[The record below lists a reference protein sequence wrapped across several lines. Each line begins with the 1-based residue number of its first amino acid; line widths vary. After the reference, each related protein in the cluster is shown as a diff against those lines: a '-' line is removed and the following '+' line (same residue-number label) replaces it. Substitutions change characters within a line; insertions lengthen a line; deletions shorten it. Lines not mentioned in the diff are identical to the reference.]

1 MTTTGDNTMNAR
13 IRIQTLVAGAALA
26 AFGFLGAAQAQT
38 TLTMS
43 SWVPPTHFVVKDILQ
58 PWMAEVEK
66 ATEGRVKINL
76 LPKPVGSPPQ
86 HWELARKGVAD
97 ITWGNF
103 TYEPERFKHVWF
115 AELPMMGSN
124 CEASSVALWRT
135 QEKFLAGND
144 AFKGVTLL
152 GTGMLGGGQ
161 FNHPTK
167 VIDTPDDLKGQ
178 KVRMGG
184 PIQKR
189 LLEDLGAIPVAAPA
203 TKAYELLEGGVI
215 DASLHG
221 IESVVNFRLDGKLR
235 NHTIIPGG
243 LYDATFFIAMNE
255 GKFKSLSAADQ
266 QAIMKVSGEM
276 LSRRWGQ
283 TFDQQNKAAEAKLRA
298 DGHAF
303 AQPSQALLTNIR
315 NVRSAMLKELQAEG
329 PSFGVKDVGAMV
341 AFYEQ
346 QYQSLAK

>member
-1 MTTTGDNTMNAR
+1 MQTRYRLHTLLASAALLALGSVTTG
-13 IRIQTLVAGAALA
+13 
-26 AFGFLGAAQAQT
+26 AQAQT
-38 TLTMS
+38 TLTLS
-43 SWVPPTHFVVKDILQ
+43 SWVPPTHYVVKDILQ
-58 PWMAEVEK
+58 PWIADVEK

-76 LPKPVGSPPQ
+76 LPKAVGAPAQ

-115 AELPMMGSN
+115 SELPMMGTN

-135 QEKFLAGND
+135 YSQFLASNE

-152 GTGMLGGGQ
+152 GVGLFGAGQ
-161 FNHPTK
+161 FHHPSK

-189 LLEDLGAIPVAAPA
+189 LLEDLGAVPVAAPG

-215 DASLHG
+215 DASLHPL
-221 IESVVNFRLDGKLR
+221 ESVVNFRLDGKLK

-243 LYDATFFIAMNE
+243 LYDASFFIGINE
-255 GKFKSLSAADQ
+255 GKFGRLSAADQ
-266 QAIMKVSGEM
+266 QAILKLSGEA

-283 TFDQQNKAAEAKLRA
+283 EFDKQNKAAEATLRA
-298 DGHAF
+298 NGHKF
-303 AQPSQALLTNIR
+303 AQPSPALLDNIR
-315 NVRSAMLKELQAEG
+315 KVRTALLAELQKEG
-329 PSFGVKDVGAMV
+329 PSFGVKDHNAMV

-346 QYQSLAK
+346 QYKALAK

>member
-1 MTTTGDNTMNAR
+1 MKHRQRLYAMIAS
-13 IRIQTLVAGAALA
+13 AALLT
-26 AFGFLGAAQAQT
+26 LGSTATAQAQT

-43 SWVPPTHFVVKDILQ
+43 SWVPPTHYVVKDILQ

-76 LPKPVGSPPQ
+76 LPKPVGAPAQ

-115 AELPMMGSN
+115 AELPMMGASS
-124 CEASSVALWRT
+124 EASSVALWRT
-135 QEKFLAGND
+135 YTQFLATNE

-161 FNHPTK
+161 FHHPSK
-167 VIDTPDDLKGQ
+167 VIVTPDDLKGQ

-189 LLEDLGAIPVAAPA
+189 LLEDLGAIPVAGPGP
-203 TKAYELLEGGVI
+203 KAYELLEGGVI
-215 DASLHG
+215 DASLHAL
-221 IESVVNFRLDGKLR
+221 ESVVNFRLDGKLKK
-235 NHTIIPGG
+235 HTLIPGG
-243 LYDATFFIAMNE
+243 LYDATFFIGINE
-255 GKFKSLSAADQ
+255 GKFQRLSAADQ
-266 QAIMKVSGEM
+266 QAVMKVSGEV

-283 TFDQQNKAAEAKLRA
+283 AFDEQNKAAETTLRA
-298 DGHAF
+298 NGHQF
-303 AQPSQALLTNIR
+303 AQPNPALLDSIR
-315 NVRSAMLKELQAEG
+315 KVRTAMLEELHKDSA
-329 PSFGVKDVGAMV
+329 SFGVKDHNAMV
-341 AFYEQ
+341 VFYEQ
-346 QYQSLAK
+346 QYKALTK

>member
-1 MTTTGDNTMNAR
+1 MQNRQRIHALIATAALLTLGTTGT
-13 IRIQTLVAGAALA
+13 
-26 AFGFLGAAQAQT
+26 AQAQT
-38 TLTMS
+38 TLTLS

-76 LPKPVGSPPQ
+76 LPKPVGAPAQ

-103 TYEPERFKHVWF
+103 TYEPERFKQVWF

-135 QEKFLAGND
+135 FNRHLASND
-144 AFKGVTLL
+144 AFKGMVML

-161 FNHPTK
+161 FNHPGK

-189 LLEDLGAIPVAAPA
+189 LLEDLGAIPVSAPA

-221 IESVVNFRLDGKLR
+221 IESVVNFRLDGKLK
-235 NHTIIPGG
+235 NHTMIPGG
-243 LYDATFFIAMNE
+243 LYDGTFFIAMNDA
-255 GKFKSLSAADQ
+255 KFKSLSAADQ
-266 QAIMKVSGEM
+266 QAISRVSGE
-276 LSRRWGQ
+276 
-283 TFDQQNKAAEAKLRA
+283 
-298 DGHAF
+298 
-303 AQPSQALLTNIR
+303 AL
-315 NVRSAMLKELQAEG
+315 
-329 PSFGVKDVGAMV
+329 
-341 AFYEQ
+341 
-346 QYQSLAK
+346 

>member
-1 MTTTGDNTMNAR
+1 MTVRHATS
-13 IRIQTLVAGAALA
+13 TLIAGFAL
-26 AFGFLGAAQAQT
+26 LGAQALQPVLAQT
-38 TLTMS
+38 TLTLS

-58 PWMAEVEK
+58 PWMAEVSK
-66 ATEGRVKINL
+66 ATEGRVTINL

-103 TYEPERFKHVWF
+103 TYEPERFKQVWF

-135 QEKFLAGND
+135 YEKFLAGND
-144 AFKGVTLL
+144 AFKGVTML
-152 GTGMLGGGQ
+152 GVGMLGGGQ
-161 FNHPTK
+161 FNHPSK
-167 VIDTPDDLKGQ
+167 LIDSLDDLKGQ

-189 LLEDLGAIPVAAPA
+189 LIEELGAVPVSAPA

-221 IESVVNFRLDGKLR
+221 LESVVNFRLDGKLKF
-235 NHTIIPGG
+235 HTIVPDG
-243 LYDATFFIAMNE
+243 LYDGTFFIVMNDA
-255 GKFKSLSAADQ
+255 KFKKLSPVDQ

-276 LSRRWGQ
+276 LARHWGQ
-283 TFDQQNKAAEAKLRA
+283 EFDKQSKSAEAKMRA
-298 DGHAF
+298 DGHKF
-303 AQPSQALLTNIR
+303 GQPDAALLDKIR
-315 NVRSAMLKELQAEG
+315 GVRTSMLKELQAEG

-341 AFYEQ
+341 SFYEG
-346 QYQSLAK
+346 QYKSLAK

>member
-1 MTTTGDNTMNAR
+1 MKNRNRIHTMIA
-13 IRIQTLVAGAALA
+13 TAALLT
-26 AFGFLGAAQAQT
+26 LGSAVSAQAQT
-38 TLTMS
+38 RLTMS
-43 SWVPPTHFVVKDILQ
+43 SWVPPTHYVVKDILQ

-76 LPKPVGSPPQ
+76 LPKAVGAPAQ

-115 AELPMMGSN
+115 AELPMMGSSS
-124 CEASSVALWRT
+124 EASSVALWRT
-135 QEKFLAGND
+135 YTQFLASNE

-161 FNHPTK
+161 FHHPSK

-189 LLEDLGAIPVAAPA
+189 LLEDLGAVPVSGPA

-215 DASLHG
+215 DASLHAL
-221 IESVVNFRLDGKLR
+221 ESVVNFRLDGKLK
-235 NHTIIPGG
+235 NHTLIPGG
-243 LYDATFFIAMNE
+243 LYDATFFIGINE

-266 QAIMKVSGEM
+266 QAIMKISGEA

-283 TFDQQNKAAEAKLRA
+283 GFDKENKAADAKLRA
-298 DGHAF
+298 NGHKF
-303 AQPSQALLTNIR
+303 ATPNPTLVDNIR
-315 NVRSAMLKELQAEG
+315 KVRTAMLADLQKEG
-329 PSFGVKDVGAMV
+329 PSFGVKDHNAMV

-346 QYQSLAK
+346 QYKALAK

>member
-1 MTTTGDNTMNAR
+1 MKNRQR
-13 IRIQTLVAGAALA
+13 IPALIASAALLTLGSA
-26 AFGFLGAAQAQT
+26 ATAQAQT

-43 SWVPPTHFVVKDILQ
+43 SWVPPTHYVVKDILQ
-58 PWMAEVEK
+58 PWIADVEK

-76 LPKPVGSPPQ
+76 LPKAVGAPAQ

-97 ITWGNF
+97 ITWSNF
-103 TYEPERFKHVWF
+103 TYEPERFKQVWF

-124 CEASSVALWRT
+124 AEASSVALWRT
-135 QEKFLAGND
+135 YTQFLASNE

-161 FNHPTK
+161 FHHPGK

-189 LLEDLGAIPVAAPA
+189 LLEDLGAVPVAGPG

-215 DASLHG
+215 DASLHAL
-221 IESVVNFRLDGKLR
+221 ESVVNFRLDGKLK
-235 NHTIIPGG
+235 NHTVIPGG
-243 LYDATFFIAMNE
+243 LYDATFFVGINE

-266 QAIMKVSGEM
+266 QAILKVSGEA

-283 TFDQQNKAAEAKLRA
+283 EFDKQNKSAETTLRA
-298 DGHAF
+298 NGHKF
-303 AQPSQALLTNIR
+303 AQPSAALLDNIR
-315 NVRSAMLKELQAEG
+315 KVRTAMLSELQKDGA
-329 PSFGVKDVGAMV
+329 SFGVKDHNAMV

-346 QYQSLAK
+346 QYKTLAK

>member
-1 MTTTGDNTMNAR
+1 MNAR
-13 IRIQTLVAGAALA
+13 IRIRSIAAAAALA
-26 AFGFLGAAQAQT
+26 ITGLAGTAQAQT
-38 TLTMS
+38 TTLTLS
-43 SWVPPTHFVVKDILQ
+43 SWVPPTHYVNKDILQ
-58 PWMAEVEK
+58 GWMTEVEK
-66 ATEGRVKINL
+66 VTEGRVKISM
-76 LPKPVGSPPQ
+76 LPKAVGAPAQ

-115 AELPMMGSN
+115 SELPMMGSN
-124 CEASSVALWRT
+124 SEASSVALWRT
-135 QEKFLAGND
+135 YTQFLASNE

-152 GTGMLGGGQ
+152 GVGMLGGGQ
-161 FNHPTK
+161 FHHPVK

-189 LLEDLGAIPVAAPA
+189 LLEDLGAIPVAGPG

-215 DASLHG
+215 DASLHPL
-221 IESVVNFRLDGKLR
+221 ESVVNFRLDGKLK
-235 NHTIIPGG
+235 NHTLIPGG
-243 LYDATFFIAMNE
+243 LYDAAFFIGINE

-266 QAIMKVSGEM
+266 QAIMKVSGEA

-283 TFDQQNKAAEAKLRA
+283 GFDKENKAAEATLRGN
-298 DGHAF
+298 GHKF
-303 AQPSQALLTNIR
+303 AQPSPALLDNIR
-315 NVRSAMLKELQAEG
+315 KVRTAMLAELQKDGAN
-329 PSFGVKDVGAMV
+329 FGVKDHNAMV

-346 QYQSLAK
+346 QYKALAK

>member
-1 MTTTGDNTMNAR
+1 MNAR
-13 IRIQTLVAGAALA
+13 IRLHAIAAGASLALLA
-26 AFGFLGAAQAQT
+26 LTGTARAQT
-38 TLTMS
+38 TLTLS
-43 SWVPPTHFVVKDILQ
+43 SWVPPTHYLVKDILQ
-58 PWMAEVEK
+58 PWMADVEK

-76 LPKPVGSPPQ
+76 LPKAVGSPPQ

-115 AELPMMGSN
+115 AELPMMGTN
-124 CEASSVALWRT
+124 AEASSVALWRT
-135 QEKFLAGND
+135 YDKYLSKNE
-144 AFKGVTLL
+144 AFRGVTLL

-161 FNHPTK
+161 FHHPSK

-189 LLEDLGAIPVAAPA
+189 LLEDLGAIPVAGPG
-203 TKAYELLEGGVI
+203 TKAYEMLEGGVI
-215 DASLHG
+215 DASLHAL
-221 IESVVNFRLDGKLR
+221 ESIINFRLDGKLKS
-235 NHTIIPGG
+235 HTLIPGG

-266 QAIMKVSGEM
+266 QAILKVSGDA

-283 TFDQQNKAAEAKLRA
+283 EFDKQNKSAEATLRA
-298 DGHAF
+298 HGHQF
-303 AQPSQALLTNIR
+303 AQPNPTLLDNIR
-315 NVRSAMLKELQAEG
+315 KVRTTMLQELNAEG
-329 PSFGVKDVGAMV
+329 PKFGVTDHNGMV

-346 QYQSLAK
+346 QYKALAK

>member
-1 MTTTGDNTMNAR
+1 MNAR
-13 IRIQTLVAGAALA
+13 IRIKSLIATAALA
-26 AFGFLGAAQAQT
+26 AMGFATSAAHADNT

-43 SWVPPTHFVVKDILQ
+43 SWVPPTHFLVKDILQ
-58 PWMAEVEK
+58 PWMAEVNK
-66 ATEGRVKINL
+66 ATEGRVTINL

-103 TYEPERFKHVWF
+103 TYEPERFKAMWF
-115 AELPMMGSN
+115 AELPMMGAN
-124 CEASSVALWRT
+124 CEATSVALWRT
-135 QEKFLAGND
+135 TAQFLAGND
-144 AFKGVTLL
+144 AFKGVKLL

-167 VIDTPDDLKGQ
+167 NIDTPDDLKGQ

-189 LLEDLGAIPVAAPA
+189 ILEDLGAIPVAQPA
-203 TKAYELLEGGVI
+203 TKAYELLQGGVV

-221 IESVVNFRLDGKLR
+221 LESVVNFRLDGLLKH
-235 NHTIIPGG
+235 HTIIPEG
-243 LYDATFFIAMNE
+243 LYDASFFVAMNE
-255 GKFKSLSAADQ
+255 CKWNKLSAADQ
-266 QAIMKVSGEM
+266 QAIMKISGEM

-283 TFDQQNKAAEAKLRA
+283 AFDQQAKSAEAKMRA
-298 DGHAF
+298 EGHVF
-303 AQPSQALLTNIR
+303 TQPSAALLGDIR
-315 NVRSAMLKELQAEG
+315 KVRTTMLKELQAEG
-329 PSFGVKDVGAMV
+329 PAFGVKDVGAMV
-341 AFYEQ
+341 SFYEQ

>member
-1 MTTTGDNTMNAR
+1 MKNRQR
-13 IRIQTLVAGAALA
+13 IHALIATAAALT
-26 AFGFLGAAQAQT
+26 FGGVGQAQAQT
-38 TLTMS
+38 TLTLS

-66 ATEGRVKINL
+66 ATEGRVKVSL
-76 LPKPVGSPPQ
+76 LPKPVGAPAQ

-103 TYEPERFKHVWF
+103 TYEPERFKQVWF

-135 QEKFLAGND
+135 FNRHLASND
-144 AFKGVTLL
+144 AFKGVVML

-161 FNHPTK
+161 FNHPSK

-189 LLEDLGAIPVAAPA
+189 LLEDLGAIPVSAPA

-221 IESVVNFRLDGKLR
+221 IESVVNFRLDGKLK
-235 NHTIIPGG
+235 NHTMIPGG
-243 LYDATFFIAMNE
+243 LYDGTFFVAMNE
-255 GKFKSLSAADQ
+255 AKFKGLSAADQ
-266 QAIMKVSGEM
+266 QAIQRVSGEV

-283 TFDQQNKAAEAKLRA
+283 QFDAQAKDAEAKLRA
-298 DGHAF
+298 NGHKF
-303 AQPSQALLTNIR
+303 AQPSPALLDNIR
-315 NVRSAMLKELQAEG
+315 KVRSAMLTELHKDG
-329 PSFGVKDVGAMV
+329 PSFGVRDHNAVV

-346 QYQSLAK
+346 TYKELAK

>member
-1 MTTTGDNTMNAR
+1 MNPR
-13 IRIQTLVAGAALA
+13 IRIKTLIAAAALA
-26 AFGFLGAAQAQT
+26 TLGLGATAQAQT

-66 ATEGRVKINL
+66 VTEGRVKINL
-76 LPKPVGSPPQ
+76 LPKAVGSPPQ
-86 HWELARKGVAD
+86 HWDLARKGVAD

-103 TYEPERFKHVWF
+103 TYEPERFKSMWF
-115 AELPMMGSN
+115 VELPMMGSN

-135 QEKFLAGND
+135 HSQFLASND
-144 AFKGVTLL
+144 AFKGVQML
-152 GTGMLGGGQ
+152 GVGLLGGGQ
-161 FNHPTK
+161 FHHPSK

-189 LLEDLGAIPVAAPA
+189 LLEELGAIPVEGPG
-203 TKAYELLEGGVI
+203 TKAYELLQGGVI
-215 DASLHG
+215 DASLHP
-221 IESVVNFRLDGKLR
+221 IESVVNFRLDGILK

-243 LYDATFFIAMNE
+243 LYDASFFIVMNE
-255 GKFKSLSAADQ
+255 GKFKGLSAADQ
-266 QAIMKVSGEM
+266 QAVMKVSGEM

-283 TFDQQNKAAEAKLRA
+283 EFDKQDKAAQAKLRA
-298 DGHAF
+298 DGHKF
-303 AQPSQALLTNIR
+303 SEPNKTLLD
-315 NVRSAMLKELQAEG
+315 NVRKVRTDMLKELQAEG

-341 AFYEQ
+341 GFYEQ
-346 QYQSLAK
+346 QYKSLAK

>member
-1 MTTTGDNTMNAR
+1 MKNRQR
-13 IRIQTLVAGAALA
+13 IHVLITSAALLTLGSA
-26 AFGFLGAAQAQT
+26 ATAQAQT

-43 SWVPPTHFVVKDILQ
+43 SWVPPTHYVVKDILQ
-58 PWMAEVEK
+58 PWMADVEK

-76 LPKPVGSPPQ
+76 LPKAVGAPAQ

-115 AELPMMGSN
+115 SELPMMGASS
-124 CEASSVALWRT
+124 EASSVALWRT
-135 QEKFLAGND
+135 YTQFLASNE

-161 FNHPTK
+161 FHHPSN

-189 LLEDLGAIPVAAPA
+189 LLEDLGAIPVAGPG

-215 DASLHG
+215 DASLHAL
-221 IESVVNFRLDGKLR
+221 ESVVNFRLDGKLK
-235 NHTIIPGG
+235 NHTIIPEG
-243 LYDATFFIAMNE
+243 LYDASFFIGINE

-266 QAIMKVSGEM
+266 QAILKISGEA

-283 TFDQQNKAAEAKLRA
+283 EFDKQNKAADTTLRA
-298 DGHAF
+298 NGHKF
-303 AQPSQALLTNIR
+303 AQPSPALLDNIR
-315 NVRSAMLKELQAEG
+315 KVRTAMLSELQKDGA
-329 PSFGVKDVGAMV
+329 SFGVKDHNAMV

-346 QYQSLAK
+346 QYKTLAK